1 MAKPAADASSP
12 TGASLAGPA
21 PRVDLF
27 RAPELGNTSFLVSD
41 PDSGEAVAVDPFRD
55 VAQYLDRA
63 QELGVRITHA
73 LETHVHND
81 FVSGSRELQAE
92 VGTEIGAAHDSGLEF
107 RHRPL
112 RDGSEVAVGRWRLR
126 ARQTPGH
133 TPSHL
138 SYLLIGPE
146 PQSEPLALFS
156 GGALMVGAIA
166 RTDLFGPHLA
176 THLALEAYRT
186 LHVRLRQLPDH
197 VAVYPTHGG
206 GSFCAAASSNEP
218 MSTMG
223 RERATN
229 PYLTTTE
236 LMPFIARA
244 LHQGPYPT
252 YYKEM
257 AALNRRG
264 ANLLGRT
271 LPPLK
276 RLSADLTDYH
286 LKLGA
291 ALVDVRPGRE
301 YDRGHIPGSYNVS
314 LEGPF
319 SAWVGWV
326 IERGRPIILAGGSH
340 AQHLEAQRQLLR
352 IGYDSVIGEL
362 DGGMDAWSASG
373 RDLSSFETAEVADLA
388 SWILSAEPMT
398 VVDVRSEDEWV
409 HGHVP
414 GAVRMPVPDIP
425 HHAHE
430 LPREA
435 PVAVHC
441 GVGYRAAIAA
451 SLLEQAGLR
460 RIIHVI
466 GPYSDWDRLHLAA
479 TIPG

>member
-1 MAKPAADASSP
+1 MSP
-12 TGASLAGPA
+12 PLPEI
-21 PRVDLF
+21 DLF
-27 RAPELGNTSFLVSD
+27 RAGELGNTTFLVSD
-41 PDSGEAVAVDPFRD
+41 PDGGEAVAVDPLRD
-55 VAQYLDRA
+55 VAMYLDRA
-63 QELGVRITHA
+63 EQLDVHLTHA

-81 FVSGSRELQAE
+81 FVSGSRELRAE
-92 VGTEIGAAHDSGLEF
+92 VGAVIGAAEDCGLEF
-107 RHRPL
+107 PFEPL
-112 RDGSEVAVGRWRLR
+112 REGSEIAVGRWRLR
-126 ARQTPGH
+126 TRRSPGH
-133 TPSHL
+133 TPDHV
-138 SYLLIGPE
+138 SYLLVDSDGK
-146 PQSEPLALFS
+146 PLALFS

-176 THLALEAYRT
+176 THLALEAFRT
-186 LHVRLRQLPDH
+186 IHVRLRHLPDD

-206 GSFCAAASSNEP
+206 GSFCAATTSREP
-218 MSTMG
+218 MTTMA
-223 RERATN
+223 RERRAN
-229 PYLTTTE
+229 PYLTTTD

-244 LHQGPYPT
+244 LHQGPYPA
-252 YYKEM
+252 YYKNM
-257 AALNRRG
+257 ASLNRRG

-271 LPPLK
+271 LPGL
-276 RLSADLTDYH
+276 RQLTADVTDYH

-301 YDRGHIPGSYNVS
+301 FDLGHVPGSFNVG

-326 IERGRPIILAGGSH
+326 VEPGRRIVLAGGSPE
-340 AQHLEAQRQLLR
+340 QHREAHRQLLR
-352 IGYDSVIGEL
+352 IGYDGVVGEL
-362 DGGMDAWSASG
+362 DGGMDAWTASG
-373 RDLSSFETAEVADLA
+373 RDLTTFETAEVADLA

-398 VVDVRSEDEWV
+398 VVDARNEDEWV

-414 GAVRMPVPDIP
+414 GAVRMPVPDIS

-451 SLLEQAGLR
+451 SLLEQAGMR

>member
-1 MAKPAADASSP
+1 MS
-12 TGASLAGPA
+12 GPA
-21 PRVDLF
+21 PQIDLL
-27 RAPELGNTSFLVSD
+27 RAPELGNSSFLVSD
-41 PDSGEAVAVDPFRD
+41 PERGEAVAIDPLRD

-63 QELGVRITHA
+63 DHLGVRISHA

-92 VGTEIGAAHDSGLEF
+92 VGATIGAAEDCGLQCRF
-107 RHRPL
+107 QPL
-112 RDGSEVAVGRWRLR
+112 SEGSEVAVGRWRLR
-126 ARQTPGH
+126 ARRSPGH
-133 TPSHL
+133 TPNHVC
-138 SYLLIGPE
+138 YLLLDADDT
-146 PQSEPLALFS
+146 PLAIFS

-176 THLALEAYRT
+176 THFALEAFRT
-186 LHVRLRQLPDH
+186 LHVRLRNLPDD

-206 GSFCAAASSNEP
+206 GSFCAAAGGLEP
-218 MSTMG
+218 SSTMG
-223 RERATN
+223 RERQTN
-229 PYLTTTE
+229 PYLTTTD

-252 YYKEM
+252 YYREM
-257 AALNRRG
+257 GPLNRCG
-264 ANLLGRT
+264 ANLLGRD
-271 LPPLK
+271 LPGLRPLT
-276 RLSADLTDYH
+276 ADMTDYH
-286 LKLGA
+286 LKLGG

-301 YDRGHIPGSYNVS
+301 FDRGHVPGSFNVG
-314 LEGPF
+314 LDGPF
-319 SAWVGWV
+319 SAWVGWI
-326 IERGRPIILAGGSH
+326 IERGRPLVLAGGTS
-340 AQHLEAQRQLLR
+340 AQRADAHRQLLR
-352 IGYDSVIGEL
+352 IGYDSVAGEL
-362 DGGMDAWSASG
+362 DGGMDAWTASG
-373 RDLSSFETAEVADLA
+373 RDLTTFETAEVADLA

-398 VVDVRSEDEWV
+398 VVDARSEDEWV

-414 GAVRMPVPDIP
+414 GAVRMPVPDIS

-479 TIPG
+479 TMPG